1 MAALLAGARSGQS
14 GVLVIRGEAGIG
26 KTALLSHMAAAA
38 SDFRV
43 LHVCGSELEME
54 FPYAGVQQLCGPL
67 LAFVA
72 QLPEPQQRAL
82 EVSLGLKDG
91 DPPDRL
97 LVSLAV
103 LTLLGAANN
112 DRPTLCVVDDAQWID
127 TSSLQTLSFVAR
139 RLLAEPIVMV
149 FAARRAGAEQ
159 ELRGHPKTVLAGLNG
174 EESQSLLMSVLPG
187 PLDEYVKDNLLAE
200 APSPDAAAVTPRGRR
215 PRRKAGMASGGCQ
228 APRHLGRR
236 RRRRRSRRS
245 HHGRRRDSVPP
256 SAHSLRHLPER
267 LFHGS
272 ASRPHCPRRGDHR
285 AVR

>member
-1 MAALLAGARSGQS
+1 GFGGIARTEG
-14 GVLVIRGEAGIG
+14 R
-26 KTALLSHMAAAA
+26 
-38 SDFRV
+38 R
-43 LHVCGSELEME
+43 
-54 FPYAGVQQLCGPL
+54 
-67 LAFVA
+67 
-72 QLPEPQQRAL
+72 
-82 EVSLGLKDG
+82 
-91 DPPDRL
+91 PPDRL

-103 LTLLGAANN
+103 LTLLGAASN

-149 FAARRAGAEQ
+149 FAARRAGADQ

-200 APSPDAAAVTPRGRR
+200 AKGNPLALLELHRALTPARTRRRLRTCHRNQPSCPGEQLLQAIECAPSPDAVAVTPRGRR

-256 SAHSLRHLPER
+256 SAHSFRHLPER